1 MKVEYGFYILI
12 CKEDN
17 PLLNEKTAP
26 HERAVFSEP
35 NNIEYLG

>member
-1 MKVEYGFYILI
+1 MYTEGK
-12 CKEDN
+12 DN